1 METPHPD
8 LPPSSAPVPPRRF
21 LPAGV
26 LLFLGV
32 GAVFLGTLRQGF
44 ITYDDPVYVTDNP
57 HVTGGLTAANL
68 GWAFR
73 STEASNWHPLTWIS
87 LQADS
92 QVYGL
97 RAGGFHLTNVLLHA
111 LDALLLFIVLRRMTG
126 APGRSLL
133 VAALFGLHPLHV
145 ESVAWISER
154 KDVLSTL
161 FLFLALGAYG
171 RRSEL
176 LRMGDRRA
184 GRYYLLALVL
194 FAAGLLCKPML
205 VTLPCLLLLLDYW
218 PLGRWTAASAGGRGR
233 LLLEKLPFFALSAAS
248 SVVTLH
254 VQRLGGAVATLEE
267 FRWPARLAN
276 TLLSYLWYLRK
287 CFVPTR
293 LAIFYPSFAEV
304 PGWRETLLAGA
315 LLAATTAG
323 CLLLLRRRPYLLFGW
338 LWFLGTLVPVIGF
351 VQVGGQAVAD
361 RYSYVPL
368 IGIFIMVAWGA
379 SDLLAALKVRRAAA
393 LLGAALVGACA
404 AATFHQLAYWRDGV
418 RLFRHAAAVT
428 ANNWVAHANLSA
440 TLAGSSDPGAKAEY
454 DETLHILATFAEG
467 YLRKGAELE
476 KTPGHLAEATKDYR
490 LAVEILPVLASAH
503 NQLGAALART
513 PGGTAEAI
521 AELRTAIRL
530 NPTSVAAHFNL
541 AATLASR
548 PESQAESIAEFQT
561 VLAYAPDDVMAHF
574 FLARVLARNPD
585 NRNEVIAHLEAA
597 LQVRPGFTPARQML
611 EQLLGAAR

>member
-8 LPPSSAPVPPRRF
+8 LPSLPASDPPRRF
-21 LPAGV
+21 VLADL
-26 LLFLGV
+26 LLFLV
-32 GAVFLGTLRQGF
+32 VAAVFLGTLHQGF

-57 HVTGGLTAANL
+57 HVTGGLTAADL

-176 LRMGDRRA
+176 LRAGAHRA
-184 GRYYLLALVL
+184 GRFYLLALVL

-218 PLGRWTAASAGGRGR
+218 PLGRWTAAPAGGRGR
-233 LLLEKLPFFALSAAS
+233 LLVEKLPFFALSAAS
-248 SVVTLH
+248 SAVTLH

-276 TLLSYLWYLRK
+276 ALLSYLWYLRK

-304 PGWRETLLAGA
+304 PGTGETLLAGA
-315 LLAATTAG
+315 LLVGITAG
-323 CLLLLRRRPYLLFGW
+323 CLLLVRRRPYLLVGW

-379 SDLLAALKVRRAAA
+379 SDLLATGKARWAAG

-404 AATFHQLAYWRDGV
+404 AATFHQLEYWRDGV

-428 ANNWVAHANLSA
+428 ANNWVAHANLAA
-440 TLAGSSDPGAKAEY
+440 TLGRSSDPAARAEY

-490 LAVEILPVLASAH
+490 LAVEVLPVLASAH

-513 PGGTAEAI
+513 PGGTREAI

-541 AATLASR
+541 AATLAST
-548 PESQAESIAEFQT
+548 PEGQAESIAEFQT

-611 EQLLGAAR
+611 EQVQAAAP

>member
-1 METPHPD
+1 MDIPPLD
-8 LPPSSAPVPPRRF
+8 PKLPGAESGSRRF
-21 LPAGV
+21 DPAGV
-26 LLFLGV
+26 LLFLV
-32 GAVFLGTLRQGF
+32 VAAVFLGTLHQGF

-57 HVTGGLTAANL
+57 HVTGGLTAADL

-92 QVYGL
+92 QVYGR

-111 LDALLLFIVLRRMTG
+111 LDALLLFIVLRRMTA

-154 KDVLSTL
+154 KDVLSTF
-161 FLFLALGAYG
+161 FLFLTLGAYG
-171 RRSEL
+171 RRSEF

-218 PLGRWTAASAGGRGR
+218 PLGRWPPASAGGRVR
-233 LLLEKLPFFALSAAS
+233 LVLEKLPFFALSAVS
-248 SVVTLH
+248 SAVTLR

-276 TLLSYLWYLRK
+276 ALVSYVWYLRK

-304 PGWRETLLAGA
+304 PGTRETLLAGA
-315 LLAATTAG
+315 ILIGITAG
-323 CLLLLRRRPYLLFGW
+323 CLLLRRRSPYLLFGW
-338 LWFLGTLVPVIGF
+338 LWFLGTLVPVIGV
-351 VQVGGQAVAD
+351 VQVGGQAMAD

-379 SDLLAALKVRRAAA
+379 SDLLAPSKARKAAA

-404 AATFHQLAYWRDGV
+404 AATFHQLGYWRDGV

-428 ANNWVAHANLSA
+428 ANNWVAHANLAA

-467 YLRKGAELE
+467 YLRKGAALE

-513 PGGTAEAI
+513 PGGTTEAI

-597 LQVRPGFTPARQML
+597 LQVRPGFSPARQML
-611 EQLLGAAR
+611 EHLQATGP